1 MFVLSRR
8 KSANWGSC
16 SLRRLVAS
24 SIASFLA
31 AMAFLVPMSAGAV
44 SDGAD
49 ARLLDEVVGKYVS
62 ADGAPGGAG
71 VVVRSDGRIT
81 LRGYGVADMATTR
94 SVDPESTVFR
104 IGSISKTFTA
114 IAVLQLVDEG
124 KVDLQADANKYLKG
138 VQIPVRGHPVRVV
151 DLLTHRA
158 GFDGDLTFVGLD
170 DPVTA
175 ASSGTQ
181 RLQRDIYQ
189 VRDAGKVA
197 SYDNMAWGLLGQIIE
212 SVDGVPYAQAIAK
225 RIFAPLAM
233 NNSAVGLPTGLSTVA
248 TAYEVGSD
256 GKPRAKPQIYLRRGW
271 QGAGDLSTTAADMSR
286 FLLAM
291 LNKGIYPGGRL
302 LMEETFRRHTDTSQF
317 RLNPGLGGTGL
328 GVYGLGQLDGGAY
341 GHGGTIRGFNATFVV
356 IPKQEFALFA
366 VMNLNSPAPEMSLK
380 GLTDYI
386 ANPPGKV
393 NLDPTDYMT
402 IELPYELDR
411 RLQGAK
417 PTSDRKLTEAAVDSD
432 WSGRYSGL
440 RMESYE
446 ALLPK
451 LAVALLLSPKVVHVD
466 GQNNLFVN
474 STGPYHR
481 IGSGLYSLDTP
492 AGPLKTTLGFA
503 QVGSDV
509 FMGPHTLQA
518 SRRLAWYERP
528 ILTVGGLLLAPFI
541 LIVTALLGRGKDEP
555 SLRIATRAQLLST
568 LLFLGGVG
576 AELTVA
582 SRMSRVEDLGWVV
595 FTWRMGM
602 VVALLT
608 MVTAAIFLALR
619 TSISAKGG
627 GIQGLWQ
634 THLRATTA
642 IIGSAWTCFA
652 AVYWNVPFQWFWNG

>member
-1 MFVLSRR
+1 MFALSRR
-8 KSANWGSC
+8 KCANRASC
-16 SLRRLVAS
+16 SWRRLVAS

-31 AMAFLVPMSAGAV
+31 ATAFLVPVSAKAV
-44 SDGAD
+44 SDVAD
-49 ARLLDEVVGKYVS
+49 AHLLDEAIGKYVS
-62 ADGAPGGAG
+62 ADGAPGGAA

-81 LRGYGVADMATTR
+81 LRGYGVTDVATKR

-124 KVDLQADANKYLKG
+124 KVDLQDDANRYLKG
-138 VQIPVRGHPVRVV
+138 VQIPVRGYPVRVV

-170 DPVTA
+170 DPVAA
-175 ASSGTQ
+175 ASSSAL

-189 VRDAGKVA
+189 VRDAGRVA
-197 SYDNMAWGLLGQIIE
+197 SYDNMAWGLLGQIVE

-233 NNSAVGLPTGLSTVA
+233 KNSAVGLPTDLSTVA

-256 GKPRAKPQIYLRRGW
+256 GKPHPKPQIYLRRGW

-302 LMEETFRRHTDTSQF
+302 LTEETFRRHTDTSQF

-328 GVYGLGQLDGGAY
+328 GVYGLGQLDGGAF
-341 GHGGTIRGFNATFVV
+341 GHGGTIRGFNATFIV

-366 VMNLNSPAPEMSLK
+366 VMNLNRPAPEMSLK
-380 GLTDYI
+380 GLADYI
-386 ANPPGKV
+386 ANPPGKT
-393 NLDPTDYMT
+393 NFDPTDYMT
-402 IELPYELDR
+402 IDLPYELDR

-417 PTSDRKLTEAAVDSD
+417 PTSNQKLADEAVDSD

-466 GQNNLFVN
+466 ERNNLFVN

-481 IGSGLYSLDTP
+481 IGTGLYSLDEP
-492 AGPLKTTLGFA
+492 EGPLKTTLGFS

-528 ILTVGGLLLAPFI
+528 LLTIGGLLFAPLI
-541 LIVTALLGRGKDEP
+541 LIVAALLGRGKDDP
-555 SLRIATRAQLLST
+555 SQRLVNRAQLLSAC
-568 LLFLGGVG
+568 LFLVGVG
-576 AELTVA
+576 AELTIA
-582 SRMSRVEDLGWVV
+582 SRMSRVEDLGWLV

-602 VVALLT
+602 AVTLLA
-608 MVTAAIFLALR
+608 MAAAAIYFGLR
-619 TSISAKGG
+619 TFISAERR
-627 GIQGLWQ
+627 GIQGSCQ
-634 THLRATTA
+634 THARATAT
-642 IIGSAWTCFA
+642 IIGAAWACFA
-652 AVYWNVPFQWFWNG
+652 AVYWNVPFHFF